1 MTFDPQAQ
9 LFAGKYRFIRMLG
22 KGAMGEVWLAE
33 EEGPRNFRRR
43 VAVKRLLG
51 TGDLGDIATESFVA
65 EAQVIAKLDHPNIV
79 RLVELGNAEGGLY
92 LVLDFVDGAALD
104 RLYRRTGAMSPAAVA
119 YLGREVAK
127 ALEAVHNMADDYGRN
142 CGVVHRDVTP
152 SNILVSRDGRVRLTD
167 FGVARISGMGGER
180 TETGVFKGKLPYM
193 PPEQARGE
201 KFDGRADIFALGITL
216 FEGILGRRLRKAE
229 TQTQLLMMISVEPV
243 PRVQELL
250 PNPPPRLAYAID
262 RATEMDPMRRV
273 SDAGELVAMLDEAL
287 RECGPGAERQAQAEL
302 KARLEQLAAA
312 SKDQPTQA
320 ERPPAWNVQ
329 LGTGAGPIGTNPGA
343 SLSEPS
349 AGRASTPSFTP
360 SSGSRSSASTSMPP
374 ASHPSQVGRS
384 VTGVGS
390 YGEQQ
395 GASIPPGRRSTS
407 PLALMGLAAFTVLG
421 GGLAFLL
428 LSRAA
433 ADKPQVAGA
442 SSTLAVT
449 AQSAAP
455 EVATQAPVADASTA
469 PVAPNSGEVAQNSP
483 ASTGKSTSRKN
494 VPPPPPPPPPAP
506 TEESTEPG
514 TLTVTVLPWGDVTV
528 DGRGVGTTPL
538 APISLAPG
546 PHSVSVRNSEL
557 GASRSSSVTIKPGK
571 PSSLRF
577 DLRKTE

>member
-79 RLVELGNAEGGLY
+79 RLVELGNSDGGLY

-127 ALEAVHNMADDYGRN
+127 ALEAVHNMSDDYGRN

-243 PRVQELL
+243 PRVQELI
-250 PNPPPRLAYAID
+250 PDPPPRLAYAID
-262 RATEMDPMRRV
+262 RATELDANLRV
-273 SDAGELVAMLDEAL
+273 ADAGELVSMLDEAL

-302 KARLEQLAAA
+302 KARLEQLA
-312 SKDQPTQA
+312 SSNKETPPT
-320 ERPPAWNVQ
+320 ERPATWNVQ

-349 AGRASTPSFTP
+349 AGHVSAPSF
-360 SSGSRSSASTSMPP
+360 GSRSSGGTSIPP
-374 ASHPSQVGRS
+374 ASNPSQVGRS
-384 VTGVGS
+384 VTGVGT
-390 YGEQQ
+390 YDPQ
-395 GASIPPGRRSTS
+395 GASIPPGPRRTS
-407 PLALMGLAAFTVLG
+407 PIALMGLAAFTVLG

-433 ADKPQVAGA
+433 GDKPQPAGA
-442 SSTLAVT
+442 SSTLAVA
-449 AQSAAP
+449 AQSATP
-455 EVATQAPVADASTA
+455 DVTGQGPIADTSTA
-469 PVAPNSGEVAQNSP
+469 PVALNSAEFAQNSP
-483 ASTGKSTSRKN
+483 TSTGKTTSRKN
-494 VPPPPPPPPPAP
+494 SPPPPPPPPPAP

-528 DGRGVGTTPL
+528 DGRSVGTTPF
-538 APISLAPG
+538 APISLPPG

-557 GASRSSSVTIKPGK
+557 GASRSSSVVIKPGK
-571 PSSLRF
+571 PSSVRF

>member
-127 ALEAVHNMADDYGRN
+127 ALEAVHTMCDDYGRN

-243 PRVQELL
+243 PRVQELI

-262 RATEMDPMRRV
+262 RATEMDPLRRV
-273 SDAGELVAMLDEAL
+273 SDAGELVSMLDEAL
-287 RECGPGAERQAQAEL
+287 RECGPGAEKQAQAEL
-302 KARLEQLAAA
+302 KARLEQLASSAKEA
-312 SKDQPTQA
+312 PPTD
-320 ERPPAWNVQ
+320 RPPAWNVQ
-329 LGTGAGPIGTNPGA
+329 LGTGSGPIGTNPGA

-349 AGRASTPSFTP
+349 AGHVPTPSY
-360 SSGSRSSASTSMPP
+360 GSRSSGGISIPP
-374 ASHPSQVGRS
+374 ASNPSQVGRS

-390 YGEQQ
+390 YGDPH
-395 GASIPPGRRSTS
+395 GASIPPGRRATS
-407 PLALMGLAAFTVLG
+407 PLALIGLAAFTVLG

-449 AQSAAP
+449 TQSAP
-455 EVATQAPVADASTA
+455 TEVVTQAPVVNASAD
-469 PVAPNSGEVAQNSP
+469 PVAPNTGEVAQNSP
-483 ASTGKSTSRKN
+483 QSTGKSTPRKN
-494 VPPPPPPPPPAP
+494 SPPPPPPPPPAP

-538 APISLAPG
+538 APISLPPG

>member
-51 TGDLGDIATESFVA
+51 TGDLGDIATESFIA

-79 RLVELGNAEGGLY
+79 RLIELGNAEGGLY

-104 RLYRRTGAMSPAAVA
+104 RVYRRTGALSPEAVA
-119 YLGREVAK
+119 YIGREVAK
-127 ALEAVHNMADDYGRN
+127 ALESVHNMADDHGRN

-243 PRVQELL
+243 PKVHELI
-250 PNPPPRLAYAID
+250 PDPPAKLAYAID
-262 RATEMDPMRRV
+262 RATEMDPAIRV
-273 SDAGELVAMLDEAL
+273 ADCGELVLMLDEAL
-287 RECGPGAERQAQAEL
+287 RDCGPGAEKRAQAEL
-302 KARLEQLAAA
+302 KARLEQIAAA
-312 SKDQPTQA
+312 SKEAPPT
-320 ERPPAWNVQ
+320 ERPPQWNVA

-349 AGRASTPSFTP
+349 AGRVSTPSLGSQSLP
-360 SSGSRSSASTSMPP
+360 GSSVPP
-374 ASHPSQVGRS
+374 PSHPSQVGRS

-390 YGEQQ
+390 YGDAQVP
-395 GASIPPGRRSTS
+395 GAARKAS
-407 PLALMGLAAFTVLG
+407 PVAIAGLIAFTALG

-433 ADKPQVAGA
+433 GDKPVVAGG
-442 SSTLAVT
+442 SSAGVT
-449 AQSAAP
+449 AQSASA
-455 EVATQAPVADASTA
+455 EVATNSPVADGSSTA
-469 PVAPNSGEVAQNSP
+469 APPASGELAQVSTQ
-483 ASTGKSTSRKN
+483 STGKTTSRKN
-494 VPPPPPPPPPAP
+494 SPPPPPPPAP
-506 TEESTEPG
+506 TVEESTEPG
-514 TLTVTVLPWGDVTV
+514 TLVVSVVPWGDVSV
-528 DGRGVGTTPL
+528 DGRSVGTTPL
-538 APISLAPG
+538 APISLPPG

-571 PSSLRF
+571 PSSVRF

>member
-9 LFAGKYRFIRMLG
+9 LFAGKYRFVRMLG

-51 TGDLGDIATESFVA
+51 TGELGDVATESFVA

-104 RLYRRTGAMSPAAVA
+104 RLYRRTGACSPAAVA
-119 YLGREVAK
+119 YIGREVAK
-127 ALEAVHNMADDYGRN
+127 ALEAVHSMSDDHGRN

-243 PRVQELL
+243 PRVHELL
-250 PNPPPRLAYAID
+250 PNAPPMLAYAID
-262 RATEMDPMRRV
+262 RATDIDPQRRA
-273 SDAGELVAMLDEAL
+273 SDAGELVSMLDEAL
-287 RECGPGAERQAQAEL
+287 RECGPGAEKLAQTEL
-302 KARLEQLAAA
+302 KARLEQIAAA
-312 SKDQPTQA
+312 SRETPQT

-329 LGTGAGPIGTNPGA
+329 LGTNSGPMATNPGA
-343 SLSEPS
+343 SLLEPS
-349 AGRASTPSFTP
+349 AGHLPVPSY
-360 SSGSRSSASTSMPP
+360 GSRSAVGSNAPP
-374 ASHPSQVGRS
+374 ASNPSQVGRS

-390 YGEQQ
+390 YADAQS
-395 GASIPPGRRSTS
+395 AANANTNRRT
-407 PLALMGLAAFTVLG
+407 PIMAILGIAAFTILG
-421 GGLAFLL
+421 GGLAFVL
-428 LSRAA
+428 LSRANG
-433 ADKPQVAGA
+433 DKPQPGGA
-442 SSTLAVT
+442 SSAVAATSQT
-449 AQSAAP
+449 ASAV
-455 EVATQAPVADASTA
+455 VATQTPVAETSSPPAAPST
-469 PVAPNSGEVAQNSP
+469 GEIAQDSP
-483 ASTGKSTSRKN
+483 QSTGKTTSRKN
-494 VPPPPPPPPPAP
+494 SPPPPPPPPPPASAV
-506 TEESTEPG
+506 EESNEPG
-514 TLTVTVLPWGDVTV
+514 TLVVAVVPWGDVSV
-528 DGRGVGTTPL
+528 DGRSVGTTPL
-538 APISLAPG
+538 APISLPPG
-546 PHSVSVRNSEL
+546 PHSVTVRNSEL
-557 GASRSSSVTIKPGK
+557 GASRSSSVTIKAGK
-571 PSSLRF
+571 PSSIRF